1 MQIRINKKTNNV
13 KIELSHEEEIRFL
26 NIVSLSREFQT
37 TKSIKT
43 ACDCT
48 DEFYNLFVKEID
60 K

>member
-1 MQIRINKKTNNV
+1 MQIRINKRNNNA

-26 NIVSLSREFQT
+26 DIVSLAKEFQE
-37 TKSIKT
+37 TKSIKS

-48 DEFYNLFVKEID
+48 DEFYKLFVKEID

>member
-26 NIVSLSREFQT
+26 NIVSLAREFQT
-37 TKSIKT
+37 TKSITT

-48 DEFYNLFVKEID
+48 DEFHKLFVKEID